1 MQASWRKL
9 SGTDLSEKEIMKFRK
24 ILGKFS
30 RLGYEMF
37 AAVFIACNFVALN
50 SLQYADVLS
59 RNCPLTYPLAA
70 VICCCLEDA
79 QCSKNNNTI
88 KSIIQTSR
96 HFTEMPKHFQ

>member
-59 RNCPLTYPLAA
+59 RNCPLAYPLAA

-79 QCSKNNNTI
+79 QCSKNNNKI
-88 KSIIQTSR
+88 KNIIQTSR